1 MSANYNK
8 EIRNLI
14 ESVLFG
20 YGSPVSLSDLVK
32 IFDDSYTKKEILE
45 FLRCLKEDYKDT
57 SIDLIEVSDGWR
69 FQVKSEYADT
79 ISKIN
84 PYRIPRYSRAVLE
97 TLAIIV
103 YKQPVTRGNIEEI
116 RGVSV
121 SSNILKVLEN
131 RGWINVVG
139 RKNSPGRPEL
149 FGTTSEFLNDLAI
162 KSVDDLPSIDEIS
175 QLLDQEG
182 LERNNNERSQNSS

>member
-32 IFDDSYTKKEILE
+32 IFEDSYTKKEILE

-84 PYRIPRYSRAVLE
+84 PYRIPRYSRALQK
-97 TLAIIV
+97 L
-103 YKQPVTRGNIEEI
+103 
-116 RGVSV
+116 
-121 SSNILKVLEN
+121 
-131 RGWINVVG
+131 
-139 RKNSPGRPEL
+139 
-149 FGTTSEFLNDLAI
+149 
-162 KSVDDLPSIDEIS
+162 
-175 QLLDQEG
+175 
-182 LERNNNERSQNSS
+182 